1 MDELA
6 RNKKINEVLM
16 RMRGEQEKEE
26 VADCIS
32 RAMRECGYKQ
42 ENIQR
47 VIEEVYRQFNQIK
60 T

>member
-6 RNKKINEVLM
+6 RNKIINEVLM

-26 VADCIS
+26 VANCIS

-47 VIEEVYRQFNQIK
+47 VIERVHSQFNRNK
-60 T
+60 M